1 MQLVIF
7 TALAVLV
14 CGSVF
19 TLAFTRF
26 VTANSS
32 MVCPYNRNCY
42 RLQEVIHNTRA
53 YFTSNTTLRF
63 LPGIYNIKTESSV
76 VVSDVNGLVLVGNKT
91 TIQCF
96 ESFGLVFLNVSNLT
110 LHHLHAF
117 YSLWTECF
125 LKRIDEYYQQTH

>member
-42 RLQEVIHNTRA
+42 RLQEVIHNTSV
-53 YFTSNTTLRF
+53 YFTSNTVLKFVPR
-63 LPGIYNIKTESSV
+63 IYNIKTESSV

-125 LKRIDEYYQQTH
+125 LKRIDEYCQQTH